1 MQLQDK
7 VAIITGASSGIGRTA
22 AKLFSKQGASVVLN
36 ARREEEL
43 SQLKSEI
50 EAQGGKAEIVVGDV
64 QLESTH
70 QQCVET
76 AIEHFGKLDVCFNN
90 AGWLGEMNSVEDV
103 SVEGFN
109 ETMAVNLTSAFLA
122 MKHQIPALKNNGGSI
137 IYTTS
142 FVGPTM
148 GMPGMAAYAAAKAG
162 LNGLVHVGAIEG
174 GEYNIRV
181 NAIAS
186 GGVDTPMGRTVADT
200 PENKAFVEGLH
211 ALKRIAQPEEIA
223 ETALFLASGQSSF
236 ITGAILPVDGGLT
249 KTKV

>member
-22 AKLFSKQGASVVLN
+22 AELFSKQGASVVLN

-76 AIEHFGKLDVCFNN
+76 AIEHFGKLDVCFNK
-90 AGWLGEMNSVEDV
+90 NSVEDV

-109 ETMAVNLTSAFLA
+109 ETIAVNLTSAFLA
-122 MKHQIPALKNNGGSI
+122 MKHQMPALKNNGGSI

-174 GEYNIRV
+174 GEFNIRV

-200 PENKAFVEGLH
+200 PESKAFVEGLH